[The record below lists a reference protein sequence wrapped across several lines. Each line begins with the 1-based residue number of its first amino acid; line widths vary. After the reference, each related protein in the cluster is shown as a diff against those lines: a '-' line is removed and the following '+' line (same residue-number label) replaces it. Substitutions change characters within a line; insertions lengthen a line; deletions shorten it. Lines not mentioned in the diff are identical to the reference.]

1 MEQEMHYRRLNQE
14 QLDAF
19 TLDMNSAYARLKGI
33 EEAIDSEFC
42 IAVLLHA
49 GFEIRVYRV
58 HAITD
63 LTNIYLYFYYWFKDA

>member
-1 MEQEMHYRRLNQE
+1 MEQEMHYRRLTQE

-42 IAVLLHA
+42 ISLLPCA
-49 GFEIRVYRV
+49 GFSRLRCRELV
-58 HAITD
+58 ITD
-63 LTNIYLYFYYWFKDA
+63 QLE

>member
-49 GFEIRVYRV
+49 GFEICNRV

-63 LTNIYLYFYYWFKDA
+63 LTNITNIHFYY